1 MASCWEIW
9 DLQSRNMLADA
20 ETEHEALSI
29 VRDIVGEG
37 SKYSD
42 LMLLFD
48 DPDVD
53 VNELPAPVTGDDLA
67 RRAGAAGDDPVRRT
81 A

>member
-1 MASCWEIW
+1 MAGYWEIW
-9 DLQSRNMLADA
+9 HLPSRNVLADA
-20 ETEHEALSI
+20 ESEHEALAI

-48 DPDVD
+48 DPGLDVED
-53 VNELPAPVTGDDLA
+53 LPTPVSGEELAQ
-67 RRAGAAGDDPVRRT
+67 RAEAAGDDPVRRT

>member
-1 MASCWEIW
+1 MAGYWEIW
-9 DLQSRNMLADA
+9 HLPSNNVLADA
-20 ETEHEALSI
+20 EHEHEALSI

-37 SKYSD
+37 AKYSD

-48 DPDVD
+48 DPDLDVEALPTPVSGEELAQRAEAAVD
-53 VNELPAPVTGDDLA
+53 
-67 RRAGAAGDDPVRRT
+67 RPVRRT

>member
-1 MASCWEIW
+1 MSGCWEIW
-9 DLQSRNMLADA
+9 DLRSRNVLAA
-20 ETEHEALSI
+20 EETETEALAT

-48 DPDVD
+48 DPDLDVD
-53 VNELPAPVTGDDLA
+53 DLPTPVTGDELA
-67 RRAGAAGDDPVRRT
+67 RRAEDTGADPVRRT

>member
-1 MASCWEIW
+1 MAGYWEIW
-9 DLQSRNMLADA
+9 HLPSNNVLADA
-20 ETEHEALSI
+20 ESEQEALAI
-29 VRDIVGEG
+29 VREFVDAG

-48 DPDVD
+48 DPDLD
-53 VNELPAPVTGDDLA
+53 VEELPTPVTGEELA
-67 RRAGAAGDDPVRRT
+67 QRAKSASNDPVRRT